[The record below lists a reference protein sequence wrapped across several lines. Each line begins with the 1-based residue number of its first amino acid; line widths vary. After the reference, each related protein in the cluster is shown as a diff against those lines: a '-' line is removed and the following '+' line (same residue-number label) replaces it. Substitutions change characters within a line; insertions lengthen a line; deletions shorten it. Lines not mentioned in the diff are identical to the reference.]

1 MAKLPNYN
9 LIYLTTYK
17 DVFNTII
24 NNEELKK
31 KCVRSSVDDE
41 IRTLKGKKTKLKEFK
56 DVNLGRFDFVI
67 MCDNKIQSFMNDTMK
82 KYGLLDIG
90 YSGIDKENIKNIIDT
105 EELNLMFYTF
115 RYEPTKTI
123 LPFNEKHLLELDSIL
138 TDYSYVNDCK
148 YKIIV
153 KFDYSLM

>member
-1 MAKLPNYN
+1 MAKLLNYN

-17 DVFNTII
+17 DVFQTII

-31 KCVRSSVDDE
+31 MCVNSSVNDE
-41 IRTLKGKKTKLKEFK
+41 INTIKGNKTKLKKYK

-67 MCDNKIQSFMNDTMK
+67 ICDDKIKLFMNNTMK
-82 KYGLLDIG
+82 KYGLLSIN
-90 YSGIDKENIKNIIDT
+90 YNGIEKANIKNIIDS

-115 RYEPTKTI
+115 
-123 LPFNEKHLLELDSIL
+123 NESKHLLFDHLQLLELDAIL

-148 YKIIV
+148 YKIVV
-153 KFDYSLM
+153 KYDYSLM